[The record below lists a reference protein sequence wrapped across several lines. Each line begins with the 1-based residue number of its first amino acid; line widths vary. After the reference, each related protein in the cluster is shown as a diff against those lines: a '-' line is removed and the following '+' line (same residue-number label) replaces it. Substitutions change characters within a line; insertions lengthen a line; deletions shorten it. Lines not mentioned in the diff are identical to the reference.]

1 MLALN
6 SAILASVLEVFP
18 LLASPARSLRAS
30 VSSPGSVR
38 CKSCGSDQATLK
50 LCVGS
55 VRSGLWLTHKGNTKV
70 RGTKP
75 WISAWTPAQ
84 SATHLSEFVV
94 SPTNAGVTLS
104 PLCGCIPERAAH
116 PAWGKHPS
124 FPWGREMFLLFFLSV
139 ASTRK
144 RQGWLSAWQ
153 LGEAAWVFP
162 LC

>member
-6 SAILASVLEVFP
+6 SAVSGSVLEVFP
-18 LLASPARSLRAS
+18 LLASPVRSLRAS

-38 CKSCGSDQATLK
+38 CKSCGSDQATQI
-50 LCVGS
+50 VHGIGE
-55 VRSGLWLTHKGNTKV
+55 VRPLADTQREHKGTRNTNCGFQHGHRPKV
-70 RGTKP
+70 PRTY
-75 WISAWTPAQ
+75 Q
-84 SATHLSEFVV
+84 FVV
-94 SPTNAGVTLS
+94 YPTNARVTLS
-104 PLCGCIPERAAH
+104 PLCDCILECAAH

-124 FPWGREMFLLFFLSV
+124 LPWGREMFLLFSLSV
-139 ASTRK
+139 AGTMK